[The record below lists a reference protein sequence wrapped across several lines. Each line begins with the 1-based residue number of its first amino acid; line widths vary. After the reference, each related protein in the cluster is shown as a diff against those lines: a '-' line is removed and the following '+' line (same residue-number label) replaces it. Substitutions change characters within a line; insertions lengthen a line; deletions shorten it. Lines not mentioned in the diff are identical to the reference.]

1 MALYRSCLVSST
13 CPAAS
18 CIWDLA
24 ISLPL
29 SEVLAI
35 CTSWVAGA
43 SLLPVSLAMS
53 PGALL
58 NGAWGSPESQDLLL
72 WRGEEEGWGMEGQ
85 SRGLFRSKSWGRSSP
100 VQLLLCK
107 VKVLVSR
114 FCLTLQP
121 HGLLYDYI
129 KGYITD
135 SFFIGFYLLISNI
148 FLYIFLI

>member
-13 CPAAS
+13 CPTSS

-24 ISLPL
+24 SSLPL

-43 SLLPVSLAMS
+43 SLLPVSLAVS
-53 PGALL
+53 PGGTSEWSVGISWVTGPVAM
-58 NGAWGSPESQDLLL
+58 E
-72 WRGEEEGWGMEGQ
+72 RGGRGWGMEGQ